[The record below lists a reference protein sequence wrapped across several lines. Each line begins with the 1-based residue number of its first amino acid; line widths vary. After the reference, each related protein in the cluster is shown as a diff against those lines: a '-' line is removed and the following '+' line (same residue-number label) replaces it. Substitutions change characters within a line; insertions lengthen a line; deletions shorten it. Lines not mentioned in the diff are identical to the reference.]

1 MAVPLH
7 WSEQGMPFG
16 AQFAGRYGDE
26 ATLLALAAQLEQAA
40 PWKDRRASALTPWR
54 SALGVPTPVFAGTA
68 RHFSFLLW
76 MDHSH
81 GPFP

>member
-1 MAVPLH
+1 MALDQPYEDYARVAMEASPFTAIFNMTGHPAMAVPLH

-40 PWKDRRASALTPWR
+40 PWKDRR
-54 SALGVPTPVFAGTA
+54 PV
-68 RHFSFLLW
+68 L
-76 MDHSH
+76 
-81 GPFP
+81 